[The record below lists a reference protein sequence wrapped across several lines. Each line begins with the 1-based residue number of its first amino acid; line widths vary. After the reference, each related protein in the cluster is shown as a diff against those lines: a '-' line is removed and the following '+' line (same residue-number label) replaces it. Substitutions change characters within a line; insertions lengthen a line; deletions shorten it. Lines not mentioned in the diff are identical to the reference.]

1 MYTEVGTTVK
11 INLTNACGKKHDKKL
26 NNQAFNIV

>member
-11 INLTNACGKKHDKKL
+11 MNLTNACERKHDKKF